1 MAFGLENLGVERE
14 EMRARVKEAIEAVG
28 LAGYERREPHTL
40 SGGEKQRVAL
50 AGLLAVGPEILVL
63 DEPTSMLDATGRRE
77 VLERLEALRATK
89 TVLHVTHHLEELA
102 NADRVL
108 VLNGGSLV
116 ADVTPARLFSDADL
130 LRENRLV
137 LPTVQRLA
145 LELGISP
152 TDVRTPKELAGAV
165 LARAARGA
173 GAR

>member
-1 MAFGLENLGVERE
+1 
-14 EMRARVKEAIEAVG
+14 
-28 LAGYERREPHTL
+28 
-40 SGGEKQRVAL
+40 
-50 AGLLAVGPEILVL
+50 
-63 DEPTSMLDATGRRE
+63 
-77 VLERLEALRATK
+77 
-89 TVLHVTHHLEELA
+89 
-102 NADRVL
+102 